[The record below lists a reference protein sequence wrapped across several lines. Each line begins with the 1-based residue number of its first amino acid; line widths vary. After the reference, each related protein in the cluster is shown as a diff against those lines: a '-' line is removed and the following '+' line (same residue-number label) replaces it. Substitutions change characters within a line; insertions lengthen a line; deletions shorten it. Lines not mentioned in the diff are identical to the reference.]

1 MKILHL
7 FSNWKWTGPAEPALN
22 LSLSLKKRGH
32 DVTFACG
39 TATKGNT
46 NYVATKAME
55 RGITPVTAFKLK
67 KHFNVINNLRDI
79 SHVKQFIKKNR
90 YDIVH
95 THMPND
101 HLIGGKAARG
111 CGHEVLVV
119 RTDYSG
125 IEPTDSLRNRYLLKN
140 LTDGLLVVSDKS
152 LKGNMA
158 TFNLK
163 RETVQKIDG
172 AIDLNRFDPANSKQ
186 DLQNS
191 LGIKEDDVVV
201 GIVARVQRH
210 RQFDLLLHAIS
221 IAVKEYA
228 NLKLLIIGRGT
239 NINEIAVE
247 RSSEMNIDNN
257 VIFAGY
263 RKDDFVDVLACMDIN
278 VFLVPGSDGS
288 CRAVREVMAMGKPV
302 ITLPN
307 GMLPEMVINGETGFI
322 VNDNAPDMADAFLKL
337 TQNKQ
342 LREKLGMAAREKAVN
357 DFNLDRQSEIVEKF
371 YYSLIEQRSS
381 L

>member
-32 DVTFACG
+32 EVTFACG
-39 TATKGNT
+39 AATKGNT
-46 NYVATKAME
+46 NFVATKALE
-55 RGITPVTAFKLK
+55 RGITPVTEFKLK

-79 SHVKQFIKKNR
+79 SLAKRFIKDNG

-95 THMPND
+95 THMTND

-111 CGHEVLVV
+111 CGDKVLVV

-125 IEPTDSLRNRYLLKN
+125 IEPVDNLRNRYLFKN
-140 LTDGLLVVSDKS
+140 LTDGLLVVSEKS
-152 LKGNMA
+152 LKGNME
-158 TFNLK
+158 TFKLK
-163 RETVQKIDG
+163 REAVQKIDG
-172 AIDLNRFDPANSKQ
+172 AIDLNRFDPANSKH
-186 DLQNS
+186 DLRNS
-191 LGIKEDDVVV
+191 LGINENDVVV

-210 RQFDLLLHAIS
+210 RQFDLLLNAIS
-221 IAVKEYA
+221 IVLKKYT

-239 NINEIAVE
+239 NINEIAIE
-247 RSSEMNIDNN
+247 RSSEMNIDKN

-307 GMLPEMVINGETGFI
+307 GMLPEMVINDETGYI
-322 VNDNAPDMADAFLKL
+322 VKDNAPDMAATFLKL
-337 TQNKQ
+337 AQDKE
-342 LREKLGMAAREKAVN
+342 LRKKMGNASRKKAVN
-357 DFNLDRQSEIVEKF
+357 DFSLDRQSEIVEKF
-371 YYSLIEQRSS
+371 YESLIQQRSRH
-381 L
+381 